1 MSILLITSLLLQFA
15 LGPTAAAGGD
25 TIAAEA
31 LAVLAKRQ
39 TDFDRGILCVH
50 FHKRE
55 LAPWRYDP
63 QVKQPWPRFLDTK
76 WRRSFVI
83 KGREITDITE
93 TLGSESPLRVQKR
106 SWKGGQFR
114 HVGYMSAARPEQ
126 PALPSFEERND
137 NPEYKGEGLWR
148 EFRNIANVLGMGYDV
163 EFATIRL
170 AKKTETGYVLEG
182 LQREKFHPNPHG
194 PTEMRLSMDRDGLI
208 RRLELRVPNKGFTS
222 LWETTTEGSVDAAG
236 LRLAKAGVKRG
247 IRLTPAARGGEPTHF
262 EEYHLR
268 VEFLALRREFTDEE
282 YKKLTEFDTPNHT
295 TIWDHGKGVE
305 LYRDQKGQ
313 EKVVRPLP
321 LSGQD
326 QQKQAVNWVLW
337 IVIVHGVLFLLAAGY
352 WRWRVRWAKPA

>member
-1 MSILLITSLLLQFA
+1 MSILLTTCLLLQVTPE
-15 LGPTAAAGGD
+15 LPAGAEA
-25 TIAAEA
+25 IAAEA

-39 TDFDRGILCVH
+39 TDFDRAILCVH

-76 WRRSFVI
+76 WRRTFVL
-83 KGREITDITE
+83 KGQEISCITE
-93 TLGSESPLRVQKR
+93 TLDSDDPLRVQKR

-114 HVGYMSAARPEQ
+114 HLGYMSAARPEQ

-137 NPEYKGEGLWR
+137 NPEYKGAGLWR

-163 EFATIRL
+163 EFATIGS
-170 AKKTETGYVLEG
+170 AKKTEAGYVLEG

-194 PTEMRLSMDRDGLI
+194 PTEMRLSIDWDGLV
-208 RRLELRVPNKGFTS
+208 RRLELRIPNPGCTS
-222 LWETTTEGSVDAAG
+222 LWETTTEGSVDVAG
-236 LRLAKAGVKRG
+236 ERLAKAGVKRCV
-247 IRLTPAARGGEPTHF
+247 RLTPAKGGGEPTRF

-268 VEFLALRREFTDEE
+268 VEFLSLRREFSDEE

-295 TIWDHGKGVE
+295 NIWDHGKGVE

-321 LSGQD
+321 RSGQD
-326 QQKQAVNWVLW
+326 PQKQTMNWVWW
-337 IVIVHGVLFLLAAGY
+337 IVLIHGLLFLLAAGY
-352 WRWRVRWAKPA
+352 WGWRVRRAKAA